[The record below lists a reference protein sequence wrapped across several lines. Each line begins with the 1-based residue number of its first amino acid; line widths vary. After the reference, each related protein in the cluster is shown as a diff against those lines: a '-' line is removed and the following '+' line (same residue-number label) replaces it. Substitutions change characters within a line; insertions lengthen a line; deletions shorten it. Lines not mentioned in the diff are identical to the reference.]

1 MLNNSSIL
9 ITGGTGSYG
18 RALIDFLLK
27 NKKIRRLVIF
37 SRDELKQYELKK
49 LYSDKRYSNLRF
61 FLGDIR
67 DKDRLKRALVDIDY
81 VFHAAA
87 LKQVDTAEYNPFE
100 FVKTN
105 IVGSQNLID
114 AALDSQVK
122 KILALSTDKAS
133 SPINLYGATKL
144 CSDKLF
150 ISANNITGRKDIK
163 FSVLRYGNVMFSRG
177 SILPLLLNRYF
188 DNKKFEITDKRMTRF
203 NIELDQAI
211 KLSINCFK
219 NMSGGEL
226 YVPKLKSYKVIDLA
240 NAINSEKKIKIIGI
254 RPGEKIHEEMISNPD
269 SYNTFMLKDL
279 FIIVDPSNKKLIKKY
294 SKLKM
299 MSPNTSYNSY
309 NNPNYLSKSDLKKI
323 INRYKNL
330 YLQKN
335 RKYNEI

>member
-144 CSDKLF
+144 CADKLF

-188 DNKKFEITDKRMTRF
+188 DNKEFEITDKRMTRF

-211 KLSINCFK
+211 KLSINCLK
-219 NMSGGEL
+219 NMNGGEL

-279 FIIVDPSNKKLIKKY
+279 FIIVDPSNKRLIKKY